1 MRKRLFGLITAMMLL
16 IGMTAVTVFADM
28 SASYNTTGRTKVAE
42 VTNYSTKK
50 QQAFGR
56 LVPTY
61 GTAILELCNASGSQI
76 KASDTYP
83 VYPLHG
89 NITCDIGANG
99 GVISYWVR
107 PGTGYTYV
115 YGTLY
120 YGINIVNT

>member
-1 MRKRLFGLITAMMLL
+1 MRKRFLSMITAMMLL
-16 IGMTAVTVFADM
+16 IGMTAVTVFADL
-28 SASYNTTGRTKVAE
+28 SVSYSTTSRTNFAE
-42 VTNYSTKK
+42 VTNYSTQK

-61 GTAILELCNASGSQI
+61 GVAILELCNANGSQTL
-76 KASDTYP
+76 ASDAYP

-89 NITCDIGANG
+89 NITCEIGANG
-99 GVISYWVR
+99 GVISYYVS

-115 YGTLY
+115 YGKLY